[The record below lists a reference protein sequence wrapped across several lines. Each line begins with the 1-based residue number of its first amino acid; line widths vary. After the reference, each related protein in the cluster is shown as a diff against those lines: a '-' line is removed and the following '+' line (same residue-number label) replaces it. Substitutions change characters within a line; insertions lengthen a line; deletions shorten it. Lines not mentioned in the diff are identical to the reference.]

1 MAIIVKNLDRP
12 DESFEYDR
20 DGGVGGYTIAGDSMV
35 SRSVLNPG
43 WSWDTHVKPYT
54 DGDESCSLSHREYV
68 VSGRIRYLTDEGD
81 EVEAGPGD
89 HLWIGPGHRAWVLGD
104 EPCVTIDF
112 EVGEPEDE
120 DGED

>member
-20 DGGVGGYTIAGDSMV
+20 DGGTGGYTIVGNSMV